1 MVVYHRI
8 IHQDWLTL
16 GQHDN
21 NMASSSLLAER
32 ISRLSSALESG
43 LYERQEAIRLC
54 LLAALSGESVFLLGP
69 PGIAKSLI
77 ARRLKF
83 AFRSAR
89 SFEYLMTRF
98 STPEEVFGP
107 LSIQALKD
115 EGRYQRLTTG
125 YLPEA
130 EIVFLD
136 EIWKAGPAILN
147 TLLTAINERRFR
159 NGNNEE
165 PIPLRLLVTASNELP
180 EADNSLEALYD
191 RMLIRLWLDKVQ
203 DKQNFRSLLVS
214 RQNENENPV
223 PEALSISDEEY
234 HQWQSQIDKIKLPE
248 NCFELIFQLRQRLD
262 ALESAPY
269 VSDRRWK
276 KALRLL
282 QACAFF
288 SGRDAVAPIDLLLLK
303 DCLWH
308 DLSSLKLLQQ
318 QVEQLLNE
326 SAYQQ
331 QTLLIQLQQIH
342 TRWLQH
348 QQQQSDSQAIT
359 LVKKGGMF
367 SRKPQ
372 FALATPLGT
381 GTLTLLLQKPLQLHD
396 IQVNHLS
403 IENIALENWLQKGG
417 DVRAK
422 LNGIG
427 FAQQIDLEVDEQL
440 HLTVL
445 DVSRQPSLL
454 AQPGK
459 QTSGTPQAMLDEME
473 QLAQRQAE
481 QRRLFSQHQP
491 CLFTPAARLAKI
503 EASLL
508 QVAEQ
513 IKQQHQQMRG
523 Q

>member
-1 MVVYHRI
+1 M
-8 IHQDWLTL
+8 
-16 GQHDN
+16 
-21 NMASSSLLAER
+21 
-32 ISRLSSALESG
+32 
-43 LYERQEAIRLC
+43 
-54 LLAALSGESVFLLGP
+54 LAALSGESVFLLGP

-234 HQWQSQIDKIKLPE
+234 HQWQPQIDKIKLPE

-381 GTLTLLLQKPLQLHD
+381 GSLTLLLQKPLQLHD

-403 IENIALENWLQKGG
+403 IENSALENWLQKGG

-473 QLAQRQAE
+473 QLTQRLAE

-491 CLFTPAARLAKI
+491 CLFTPVARLAKI